1 MKEPDEN
8 FEHYKGSDRDERNY
22 GKAEAHHMNAGR
34 GEDKEISSS
43 HLAMNSG
50 GKDTGG
56 NNGPTG
62 SSRSYPKKSPGSTHP
77 SQTDWNPIKKKPSTY
92 AIEGCG

>member
-1 MKEPDEN
+1 MKEPGEN

-22 GKAEAHHMNAGR
+22 GKEGAHHMNR
-34 GEDKEISSS
+34 GGDKELSSS

-50 GKDTGG
+50 GKDTGDD
-56 NNGPTG
+56 NGPTG
-62 SSRSYPKKSPGSTHP
+62 SSRHYPKKGAGTTHP
-77 SQTDWNPIKKKPSTY
+77 SQTDWNPMKKKPSTY